1 MSTTSDQRRQAV
13 TASIDAMKKAIG
25 GAEPT
30 RDSLA
35 TVLGALQDLAAHAEY
50 WGAADFPPPE
60 AGEHQARYLIAEDP
74 DQSYALYL
82 NVMRPGKKI
91 VPHNHTTWACISAV
105 EGTEHNRVYE
115 RTDDGTVPGRGTLKE
130 TALVVVAPG
139 GHGEQG
145 RGIALMPEDIHSVEI
160 QGEQVI
166 RHLHMY
172 GRALETLNRR
182 TAYDLAAGTCQTMGI
197 GVQTRR

>member
-1 MSTTSDQRRQAV
+1 MSTLSDQRREAV
-13 TASIDAMKKAIG
+13 AASIDQMKKAIG

-30 RDSLA
+30 REKLDA
-35 TVLGALQDLAAHAEY
+35 VLDALVALAARTGY
-50 WGAADFPPPE
+50 WGAADFPAPE
-60 AGEHQARYLIAEDP
+60 AGEHQARYLIADDP

-91 VPHNHTTWACISAV
+91 VPHNHTTWACIAAV
-105 EGTEHNRVYE
+105 ESTEHNRVYE
-115 RTDDGTVPGRGTLKE
+115 RRDDGAVPGVGKLEE
-130 TALVVVAPG
+130 TALVVVEPG
-139 GHGEQG
+139 K
-145 RGIALMPEDIHSVEI
+145 GIALMPEDIHSVEI

-172 GRALETLNRR
+172 GRALETLNQR
-182 TAYDLAAGTCQTMGI
+182 TAYDLAAGTYQTMGI

>member
-1 MSTTSDQRRQAV
+1 MSTPSEQRRQAV
-13 TASIDAMKKAIG
+13 ESSIGDMKKAIG

-30 RDSLA
+30 REKLDVVLDSLQ
-35 TVLGALQDLAAHAEY
+35 GLAAHTEY

-91 VPHNHTTWACISAV
+91 VPHNHTTWACIAAV

-115 RTDDGTVPGRGTLKE
+115 RTDD
-130 TALVVVAPG
+130 APC
-139 GHGEQG
+139 
-145 RGIALMPEDIHSVEI
+145 
-160 QGEQVI
+160 
-166 RHLHMY
+166 
-172 GRALETLNRR
+172 RASASSKRR
-182 TAYDLAAGTCQTMGI
+182 RWSSS
-197 GVQTRR
+197 RRARASR

>member
-1 MSTTSDQRRQAV
+1 MSTPSEQRQQAV
-13 TASIDAMKKAIG
+13 AASIGEMKKAIG
-25 GAEPT
+25 GVEAT
-30 RDSLA
+30 RDHLK
-35 TVLGALQDLAAHAEY
+35 TVLAALEGLAAHTAY

-60 AGEHQARYLIAEDP
+60 AGEHQARYLIAEDA

-91 VPHNHTTWACISAV
+91 VPHNHTTWACIAAV

-115 RTDDGTVPGRGTLKE
+115 RTDDASVPGVGTLKE

-139 GHGEQG
+139 T
-145 RGIALMPEDIHSVEI
+145 GIALMPEDIHSVEI

-172 GRALETLNRR
+172 GRALETLNQR
-182 TAYDLAAGTCQTMGI
+182 TAYDMAAGTYQTMGI

>member
-1 MSTTSDQRRQAV
+1 MSTLSDPRREAV
-13 TASIDAMKKAIG
+13 AASIARMKKAIG

-30 RDSLA
+30 REKLDA
-35 TVLGALQDLAAHAEY
+35 VLDALQGLAARTDY
-50 WGAADFPPPE
+50 WGAADFPAPE

-91 VPHNHTTWACISAV
+91 VPHNHTTWACIAAV
-105 EGTEHNRVYE
+105 EGTERNRVYE
-115 RTDDGTVPGRGTLKE
+115 RRDDGSVPGVGKLEE

-139 GHGEQG
+139 K
-145 RGIALMPEDIHSVEI
+145 GIALMPEDIHSVEI

-172 GRALETLNRR
+172 GRALETLNQR
-182 TAYDLAAGTCQTMGI
+182 TAYDLAAGTYQTMGI

>member
-1 MSTTSDQRRQAV
+1 MSTPSEQRRQAV
-13 TASIDAMKKAIG
+13 EASIAEMKKAIG

-30 RDSLA
+30 REKLDA
-35 TVLGALQDLAAHAEY
+35 VLGSLQGLAAHTEY

-91 VPHNHTTWACISAV
+91 VPHNHTTWACIAAV
-105 EGTEHNRVYE
+105 EGTEHNRVYV
-115 RTDDGTVPGRGTLKE
+115 RIDDGSVPGVGKLEE
-130 TALVVVAPG
+130 TALVVVAP
-139 GHGEQG
+139 GEQG

-160 QGEQVI
+160 QGEQII

-172 GRALETLNRR
+172 GRALETLNQR
-182 TAYDLAAGTCQTMGI
+182 TAYDMAAGTYQTMGI

>member
-1 MSTTSDQRRQAV
+1 MSTPSDQRHAAV
-13 TASIDAMKKAIG
+13 EASIAEMKKAIG

-30 RDSLA
+30 REKLA
-35 TVLGALQDLAAHAEY
+35 VVLGALEGLAAHAGY

-91 VPHNHTTWACISAV
+91 VPHNHTTWACIAAV

-115 RTDDGTVPGRGTLKE
+115 RIDDAGVPGVGTLKQ
-130 TALVVVAPG
+130 TQLVVVAPG
-139 GHGEQG
+139 T
-145 RGIALMPEDIHSVEI
+145 GIALMPEDIHSVEI
-160 QGEQVI
+160 EGEQVI

-182 TAYDLAAGTCQTMGI
+182 TAYDMAAGTYQTMGI

>member
-1 MSTTSDQRRQAV
+1 MSTLSDQRREAV
-13 TASIDAMKKAIG
+13 AASIARMKKAIG

-30 RDSLA
+30 REKLDA
-35 TVLGALQDLAAHAEY
+35 VLEALQGLAARTDY
-50 WGAADFPPPE
+50 WGAADFPAPE

-91 VPHNHTTWACISAV
+91 VPHNHTTWACIAAV

-115 RTDDGTVPGRGTLKE
+115 RRDDGSVPGVGKLEE

-139 GHGEQG
+139 Q
-145 RGIALMPEDIHSVEI
+145 GIALMPEDIHSVEI
-160 QGEQVI
+160 QGDQVI

-172 GRALETLNRR
+172 GRALETLNQR
-182 TAYDLAAGTCQTMGI
+182 TAYDLAAGTYQTMGI

>member
-1 MSTTSDQRRQAV
+1 MSTPSEPRQQAV

-25 GAEPT
+25 GAEAT
-30 RDSLA
+30 RETLDV
-35 TVLGALQDLAAHAEY
+35 VLGALQNLAAHTAY
-50 WGAADFPPPE
+50 WGATDFPAPE
-60 AGEHQARYLIAEDP
+60 AGEHQARYLIAEDA

-91 VPHNHTTWACISAV
+91 VPHNHTTWACIAAV
-105 EGTEHNRVYE
+105 EGTEHNRVYA
-115 RTDDGTVPGRGTLKE
+115 RTDDGTVPGVGQLKE

-139 GHGEQG
+139 K
-145 RGIALMPEDIHSVEI
+145 GIALMPEDIHSVEI

-172 GRALETLNRR
+172 GRALETLNQR
-182 TAYDLAAGTCQTMGI
+182 TAYDMAAGTYQTMGI

>member
-1 MSTTSDQRRQAV
+1 MSTLPEQRRQAV
-13 TASIDAMKKAIG
+13 EASIDQMKKTIG

-30 RDSLA
+30 REKLEA
-35 TVLGALQDLAAHAEY
+35 VLDALQGLAAHTAY
-50 WGAADFPPPE
+50 WGAADYPAPE
-60 AGEHQARYLIAEDP
+60 AGEPQARYLIAEDA

-82 NVMRPGKKI
+82 NVMRPCKKI
-91 VPHNHTTWACISAV
+91 VPHNHTTWACIAAV

-115 RTDDGTVPGRGTLKE
+115 RTDDGAVPGVGRLAE

-139 GHGEQG
+139 T
-145 RGIALMPEDIHSVEI
+145 GIALMPEDIHSVEI

-172 GRALETLNRR
+172 GRALETLNTR
-182 TAYDLAAGTCQTMGI
+182 TAYDMAAGTYQTMGI